1 MYSNVVQDKFE
12 KRKSELSSKFVSGEN
27 RGDNQ
32 RSTKMP
38 SDLDI
43 WVDSVGKKK
52 GRVFGLGSVNKT
64 FITIDKLPGNS
75 EDVNALRSQIH
86 ALNESLQKQ
95 EQEKLEMKQELTETR
110 KQVVAL
116 MQHLGFAASS
126 SRPPQDSNEFDSDD
140 DDDDDTDGDHM
151 E

>member
-1 MYSNVVQDKFE
+1 MQDKFE
-12 KRKSELSSKFVSGEN
+12 QRKLELSSKLVSVEN
-27 RGDNQ
+27 GGDNQ
-32 RSTKMP
+32 RSVEIP

-52 GRVFGLGSVNKT
+52 GRIFGLGSASKT
-64 FITIDKLPGNS
+64 LATSVELSANS
-75 EDVNALRSQIH
+75 EDVNGLRSQIH

-95 EQEKLEMKQELTETR
+95 EQEKLEMKQELSETR

-116 MQHLGFAASS
+116 MQHLGFAGSS
-126 SRPPQDSNEFDSDD
+126 SHPHLSHQHRNDS
-140 DDDDDTDGDHM
+140 DGDHM